1 MLTNQNP
8 AVQFGA
14 LLQENTDAAQF
25 YARCTPAQRQ
35 AILRQLYNV
44 PSVEAFVQNLP
55 SAAL

>member
-1 MLTNQNP
+1 MFSTRNP

-14 LLQENTDAAQF
+14 LLQENAAAARF
-25 YARCTPAQRQ
+25 YASCTPTQKQ
-35 AILRQLYNV
+35 AIVRQLYNV